1 MLYTIGTM
9 AEEVRKAAQIAD
21 KEKKLAT
28 LKELMTTFFKNQDFT
43 GLLSIVKSST
53 DMFFI

>member
-1 MLYTIGTM
+1 M